1 MSPTP
6 NNKQESKKRAN
17 QVLKYS
23 GMGMQMAA
31 AIFIGAMIGK
41 QLDAYFEMEKPI
53 WTAMLAL
60 LFLIAVMYSIV
71 KDLMRNG

>member
-1 MSPTP
+1 
-6 NNKQESKKRAN
+6 
-17 QVLKYS
+17 
-23 GMGMQMAA
+23 MGMQMAA